1 MIARSAFNPFIAM
14 QQPPRRG
21 PSAGGN
27 FVIATLL
34 GIPGL
39 VNLYAGF
46 TRGSAGEI
54 ICGLAA
60 LAYAGLLVRDGL
72 SIRKT
77 GLPAMPQARMLLI
90 GFAFLSIYMIGL
102 FLKHRG

>member
-1 MIARSAFNPFIAM
+1 M

-39 VNLYAGF
+39 INLFGGF
-46 TRGSAGEI
+46 TRGSPGEI
-54 ICGLAA
+54 ICGVAA

-77 GLPAMPQARMLLI
+77 GLPAMPQGRMLLI

>member
-1 MIARSAFNPFIAM
+1 M

-39 VNLYAGF
+39 VNLFAGF
-46 TRGSAGEI
+46 TRGSAGEL
-54 ICGLAA
+54 ICGFAA

-77 GLPAMPQARMLLI
+77 GLPVMPQARMLLI
-90 GFAFLSIYMIGL
+90 GFGFLSVYMVGL
-102 FLKHRG
+102 YLKHRG

>member
-1 MIARSAFNPFIAM
+1 M

-34 GIPGL
+34 GIPGI

-46 TRGSAGEI
+46 TRSSAGEI
-54 ICGLAA
+54 ICGIAA
-60 LAYAGLLVRDGL
+60 LAYAGLLVRDAL

-77 GLPAMPQARMLLI
+77 GLPAMPQGRMLLI
-90 GFAFLSIYMIGL
+90 GFGFLSVYMIGL
-102 FLKHRG
+102 YFKHRG